1 MVGAGGV
8 VLTEHGPG
16 IARPKDHPV
25 GRDGASVKVLGKLYL
40 LSPVLRNIGKL
51 GWYRE
56 VALVPNK
63 DGGFSYT
70 KNNLER
76 MLF

>member
-25 GRDGASVKVLGKLYL
+25 GRDGVSVKVLGRLYL
-40 LSPVLRNIGKL
+40 LSPVLRNTGKL
-51 GWYRE
+51 GWHRE
-56 VALVPNK
+56 VAP
-63 DGGFSYT
+63 
-70 KNNLER
+70 R
-76 MLF
+76 P